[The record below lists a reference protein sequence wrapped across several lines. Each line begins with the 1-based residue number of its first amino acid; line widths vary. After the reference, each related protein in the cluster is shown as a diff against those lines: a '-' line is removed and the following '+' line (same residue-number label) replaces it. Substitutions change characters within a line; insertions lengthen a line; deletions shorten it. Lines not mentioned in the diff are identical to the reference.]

1 MGHRVRVFAEISLG
15 ISHTPAIVTVAVV
28 VMISLTV
35 EFASTTP
42 NLHLF
47 MCSIGM
53 QSGLEMIGDSWRLM
67 ATRHY
72 RVINILFFPVSK
84 LSYRNYEPNQ
94 ND

>member
-28 VMISLTV
+28 MISLTV

-47 MCSIGM
+47 KCSIGM
-53 QSGLEMIGDSWRLM
+53 QSGLEMIGDSWRL
-67 ATRHY
+67 
-72 RVINILFFPVSK
+72 VII
-84 LSYRNYEPNQ
+84 E
-94 ND
+94 